1 MKYQIILIVVF
12 LCEALSLSAQKNTWT
27 IGLHTGVQG
36 QIFTLVKQEYYRA
49 FYKGENVEEII
60 DKWNPP
66 QAIITHTLSRIPPVE
81 LTVKYNIGNRFS
93 IATGVGY
100 RNYYMKI
107 SNKYYNYSER
117 YDYIQ
122 VPIIF
127 QYDIPFKKKGF
138 AFFVQGGI
146 GLDFEVNYTG
156 SGYYSNRDYDSY
168 TNKTYIVENSTE
180 SFFGDGG
187 FNYLL
192 HGGFGFSYTFNSGV
206 GISLLGRYNIGAVYI
221 SHHSYYTVVKEAE
234 TDIIEYEMKE
244 QVHGRAECWNALLG
258 VTYTFKNKK
267 KE

>member
-1 MKYQIILIVVF
+1 MRTQTIAFLIF
-12 LCEALSLSAQKNTWT
+12 LFVSLSLSAQKNTWT
-27 IGLHTGVQG
+27 IGLHAGVQG
-36 QIFTLVKQEYYRA
+36 QIFTSIKQEYYRS
-49 FYKGENVEEII
+49 FYMGEGVEDII
-60 DKWNPP
+60 DGWGAP
-66 QAIITHTLSRIPPVE
+66 QAIIKHTLSHIPPVE

-107 SNKYYNYSER
+107 SNKYYNYSQR

-156 SGYYSNRDYDSY
+156 LGYYDNEYYDSR
-168 TNKTYIVENSTE
+168 TDKTYIVENSTE
-180 SFFGDGG
+180 SFFGSGG

-221 SHHSYYTVVKEAE
+221 SHHSYYTIVKEAE

-244 QVHGRAECWNALLG
+244 QVHGKAESWNVLLG
-258 VTYTFKNKK
+258 VSYTFKQKK